1 METVFCLENIRKKFK
16 DFELHLM
23 KKFDFPV
30 VKNECPANGE
40 TKRQYVKDLLRN
52 ISKEN
57 KGVRESVFGA
67 IMRSEEWRK

>member
-1 METVFCLENIRKKFK
+1 MIYTPESEIR
-16 DFELHLM
+16 HLM
-23 KKFDFPV
+23 KKYELQV

-40 TKRQYVKDLLRN
+40 TKRQYVKDLIRS

-67 IMRSEEWRK
+67 IMRSEEWRTFYKDENL